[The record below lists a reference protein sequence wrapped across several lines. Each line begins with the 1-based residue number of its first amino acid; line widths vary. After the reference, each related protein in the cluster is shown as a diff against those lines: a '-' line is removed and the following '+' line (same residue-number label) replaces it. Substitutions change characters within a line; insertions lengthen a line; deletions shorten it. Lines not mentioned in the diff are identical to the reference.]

1 VITVTL
7 QQGRCALTHAAG
19 RCGAIETADA
29 PAPPVHSPSSSAAW
43 SRQRFSSLA
52 ASLHRL
58 HFAKSYLIHL
68 AAVLNERLRLRLC
81 PAAPHGSRVLSII
94 QRAQPA
100 ISLSMQFNAA
110 DVAAASHLPR
120 LLHPSTCLAD
130 SLSAPASPR
139 LLQRS
144 DNLTFECSSMLCAP

>member
-1 VITVTL
+1 M
-7 QQGRCALTHAAG
+7 
-19 RCGAIETADA
+19 
-29 PAPPVHSPSSSAAW
+29 
-43 SRQRFSSLA
+43 RFSSLA

-58 HFAKSYLIHL
+58 DFAKSYLIHL

-81 PAAPHGSRVLSII
+81 PAAPHGSRVPAAALLSIM

-139 LLQRS
+139 LLQRPAAAAARQP
-144 DNLTFECSSMLCAP
+144 FGSSLASFASILSSFMSSNRQLPSLSFSHHPSQ